1 MEPKNQGHKKNHV
14 LIFTSD
20 EANAEVKQIKI
31 RAWAVQLI
39 VALVC
44 VAVGFVIG
52 YIIYEE
58 AHKNNMWSIA
68 TDSVVTMQ
76 KANEKLTNENKQL
89 ENQIV
94 DLKNQVEILSGAVN
108 QKVQS
113 EGEMKE
119 QMEVAKIPT
128 ILPING
134 SASVEASAG
143 EDPKCSFKLGEG
155 TLIVNSAEGVVTEVT
170 TGEDGI
176 ISVTV
181 DHRNGYVTIY
191 KNNNACMV
199 HQGDYIYQGTTLF
212 VISEK
217 NSTFTYQISKDGA
230 FIDPMSMLQISG

>member
-20 EANAEVKQIKI
+20 DANAEVKQIRI
-31 RAWAVQLI
+31 RAWVVQL
-39 VALVC
+39 LVVIFC
-44 VAVGFVIG
+44 IGLGFVIG

-58 AHKNNMWSIA
+58 THKNNMWSIA
-68 TDSVVTMQ
+68 NDSVVTMQ
-76 KANEKLTNENKQL
+76 KANERLTNENKQL
-89 ENQIV
+89 ENQVV

-119 QMEVAKIPT
+119 QLEVVKLPT

-134 SASVEASAG
+134 SASVEPSG
-143 EDPKCSFKLGEG
+143 DGDPKCSFKLGEG
-155 TLIVNSAEGVVTEVT
+155 ALIVNSAEGLVTEVT
-170 TGEDGI
+170 TDENGMNSI
-176 ISVTV
+176 TI
-181 DHRNGYVTIY
+181 DHQNGYVTIY
-191 KNNNACMV
+191 KNKNNCMV

-217 NSTFTYQISKDGA
+217 DSMFTYQISKDGT
-230 FIDPMSMLQISG
+230 FLDPMSMLEISG